1 MLYTYRLTAG
11 QEKIVAEM
19 LAKRI
24 EKEKLPIYSIA
35 LFEDL
40 KGYLIVEAQDE
51 VTVRQAG
58 LKIPHIRGLLA
69 KNMELSALDSLIE
82 AAKPA
87 VMSFGK
93 GDIVELMSGPFKGEK
108 AKIIRIDEN
117 RETVTVELT
126 DVAVPIP
133 VTIKADII
141 KIHQKAADVK
151 A

>member
-58 LKIPHIRGLLA
+58 LKIPHIRGLLS

-93 GDIVELMSGPFKGEK
+93 GDIVELVSGPFKGEK

-151 A
+151 

>member
-19 LAKRI
+19 LAKRV

-40 KGYLIVEAQDE
+40 KGYLIVEAADE

-58 LKIPHIRGLLA
+58 MKIPHIRGLLS
-69 KNMELSALDSLIE
+69 KSMELSALDSLIE

-151 A
+151 

>member
-1 MLYTYRLTAG
+1 MYTYRLTAG

-19 LAKRI
+19 LAKRV

-40 KGYLIVEAQDE
+40 KGYLIVEAADE

-58 LKIPHIRGLLA
+58 MKIPHIRGLLS
-69 KNMELSALDSLIE
+69 KSMELSALDSLIE
-82 AAKPA
+82 AARPA

-151 A
+151 